1 MSKIAPKVKGI
12 IFSIN
17 PPFLVYY
24 LKYSITI
31 LMGDY
36 INVKIRSVVKFGYKC
51 LQIKKAIFQGN
62 AILDI
67 KKIKE
72 APASTR
78 ASL

>member
-1 MSKIAPKVKGI
+1 M
-12 IFSIN
+12 FTN
-17 PPFLVYY
+17 
-24 LKYSITI
+24 
-31 LMGDY
+31 
-36 INVKIRSVVKFGYKC
+36 
-51 LQIKKAIFQGN
+51 KKSNIFQGN